1 MKPVTVRN
9 LLAVL
14 AIVGAMLAYGAPADA
29 RRPVVHRPAIAAPA
43 DQAVEVLWG
52 GQWWKANVIGKRAG
66 FTKIHYVGWS
76 DDYDE
81 WVEDARVRTAAQPAA
96 KHPRVDILWG
106 GRWWPGEILDRRSGL
121 VKVHYIGW
129 GSQWDQ
135 WVEPKR
141 LR

>member
-1 MKPVTVRN
+1 
-9 LLAVL
+9 
-14 AIVGAMLAYGAPADA
+14 MLALVGLIAGYGTRADA
-29 RRPVVHRPAIAAPA
+29 RRPVVHPAAVAT
-43 DQAVEVLWG
+43 QAGQGVEVLWG

-81 WVEDARVRTAAQPAA
+81 WVEDARVRTAPPPAA

-121 VKVHYIGW
+121 VKVHYTGW

-135 WVEPKR
+135 WVEPNR
-141 LR
+141 IR